1 MFQGNKLVLA
11 TFSRFFSDIFSKTS
25 SNENLTLYLKGIK
38 YEQLSLL
45 MSFMYSGSIE
55 IQESEVQAVLSAAQV
70 LRLDGFIQDEI
81 NMADVTTQT
90 NKVAKVSKNNRET
103 EDHLDETSLQTTED
117 QTSEYFV
124 NNETSWIKDGRSKTK
139 SSEKKKLRDT
149 SEKEENIL
157 NSPDIITTE
166 TSSIMSK
173 PGRFFCLSCGASYAS
188 KGALLNHRRG
198 QHEGRVFRCEQG
210 GCDFVSTQA
219 GNLKTHIVRRH

>member
-90 NKVAKVSKNNRET
+90 NKVAKNNREP
-103 EDHLDETSLQTTED
+103 ESPEPDETSLQTTD

-124 NNETSWIKDGRSKTK
+124 NNETSWIKDGRSKKK
-139 SSEKKKLRDT
+139 SSEKKKLRDI

-157 NSPDIITTE
+157 NSTDITTE
-166 TSSIMSK
+166 TSDIR
-173 PGRFFCLSCGASYAS
+173 RFICPQCGASYAS
-188 KGALLNHRRG
+188 KGALLNHKRG
-198 QHEGRVFRCEQG
+198 QHEGRVFRCDLG
-210 GCDFVSTQA
+210 DCDYVSTQA
-219 GNLKTHIVRRH
+219 GNLKTHIVKRH

>member
-103 EDHLDETSLQTTED
+103 EDHPDETSLQTTD
-117 QTSEYFV
+117 GTSEYFV
-124 NNETSWIKDGRSKTK
+124 NNETSWIKDERSKKK
-139 SSEKKKLRDT
+139 SSEMKKLRDI
-149 SEKEENIL
+149 SEKEENRL
-157 NSPDIITTE
+157 NSTDIITSE
-166 TSSIMSK
+166 PSSIMSK
-173 PGRFFCLSCGASYAS
+173 VGRFFCLSCGASYAS

-198 QHEGRVFRCEQG
+198 QHEGRVFRCDEG

>member
-81 NMADVTTQT
+81 NIADVTTQT

-103 EDHLDETSLQTTED
+103 EDHPDETSLQTTD

-124 NNETSWIKDGRSKTK
+124 NNETSWIKDGRSKKK
-139 SSEKKKLRDT
+139 SSEKKKLRDI
-149 SEKEENIL
+149 SEKEENLL
-157 NSPDIITTE
+157 NSTDITTE

-173 PGRFFCLSCGASYAS
+173 SVRFSCPQCGASYAS
-188 KGALLNHRRG
+188 KGTLLNHRRG
-198 QHEGRVFRCEQG
+198 QHEGRLFRCDKE
-210 GCDFVSTQA
+210 GCHYVSTQA
-219 GNLKTHIVRRH
+219 GNLKTHIVKRH

>member
-90 NKVAKVSKNNRET
+90 NKVSKVSKNNRET
-103 EDHLDETSLQTTED
+103 EDHPDETSLQTTD
-117 QTSEYFV
+117 GTSEYFV

-210 GCDFVSTQA
+210 GCDYVSTQA

>member
-81 NMADVTTQT
+81 NMADVTSQT

-103 EDHLDETSLQTTED
+103 EDHPDETSLQTTD

-124 NNETSWIKDGRSKTK
+124 NNETSWIKDGRSKKK
-139 SSEKKKLRDT
+139 SSEKKKLRDI
-149 SEKEENIL
+149 SEKEENLL
-157 NSPDIITTE
+157 NSTDITTE

-173 PGRFFCLSCGASYAS
+173 AGRFSCPLCGASYAS
-188 KGALLNHRRG
+188 PGALLNHRRG
-198 QHEGRVFRCEQG
+198 QHEGRVFRCDLG
-210 GCDFVSTQA
+210 DCDYVSTQA
-219 GNLKTHIVRRH
+219 GNLKTHIVKKH